1 MIQPTDAR
9 CDGINCPS
17 QALCLRYTERQAG
30 DFVVKAAAWCRRESG
45 DTACDMVIWANP
57 VTTYCEP
64 HL

>member
-30 DFVVKAAAWCRRESG
+30 EA
-45 DTACDMVIWANP
+45 
-57 VTTYCEP
+57 
-64 HL
+64 